1 VNGEPSSVAVGCA
14 RIFGV
19 DASTWPAGLQ
29 APGFWPD
36 WSLFGDAMLVGAM
49 LAAVLPCFGALLV
62 LRQQV
67 FVAAA
72 IGQAATF
79 GFAVALAAGLGHAHG
94 AGDGH
99 GRAAVVGLGALAAIA
114 TAIAAL
120 RAMSVRQSTL
130 EARSAW
136 VFLFGGSAA
145 MVLLNDV
152 PHGPQAVQR
161 LFLSSLLTVAP
172 TDVWLVGAGALLL
185 VVVAMPLRRRLL
197 LWAIDPWTAAA
208 HGASLVRCDLLV
220 GVVLGAWFAYAI
232 AATGLVFTFGAAVLP
247 VLAARSLGGSLRSVL
262 LLAPT
267 LGVVGLA
274 LSFALAHRFDL
285 PPGQVFTA
293 VQGALALLCR
303 LLARR

>member
-1 VNGEPSSVAVGCA
+1 MIAALAPRGEPLSAAAAAVVRAQQQG
-14 RIFGV
+14 
-19 DASTWPAGLQ
+19 W
-29 APGFWPD
+29 WPD
-36 WSLFGDAMLVGAM
+36 WSLFGDAMLVGLV
-49 LAAVLPCFGALLV
+49 LAAVLPCFGVLLV

-79 GFAVALAAGLGHAHG
+79 GFALALACGVGHAHG
-94 AGDGH
+94 GDAE
-99 GRAAVVGLGALAAIA
+99 GRAGVVAAGAVAAMS
-114 TAIAAL
+114 TTIAAL
-120 RAMSVRQSTL
+120 RAMSARQTTL

-145 MVLLNDV
+145 MLLLNDV

-172 TDVWLVGAGALLL
+172 YDVGLVLVGAVLL
-185 VVVAMPLRRRLL
+185 VAAALPLRRRLL

-208 HGASLVRCDLLV
+208 HGARPWRYDLLV
-220 GVVLGAWFAYAI
+220 GALLGAWFAHAI

-247 VLAARSLGGSLRSVL
+247 VLSARSLAGSLRAVL
-262 LLAPT
+262 LLAPL
-267 LGVVGLA
+267 LGAIGLGLA
-274 LSFALAHRFDL
+274 FALAHRLDL

-293 VQGALALLCR
+293 VQGALALGCR
-303 LLARR
+303 LLRRR

>member
-1 VNGEPSSVAVGCA
+1 MRASVEGGGTLV
-14 RIFGV
+14 R
-19 DASTWPAGLQ
+19 DASAMAQGQGW
-29 APGFWPD
+29 WPD
-36 WSLFGDAMLVGAM
+36 WTLFGDAMLVGGV
-49 LAAVLPCFGALLV
+49 LACVLPCFGVLLV

-72 IGQAATF
+72 IGQAATL
-79 GFAVALAAGLGHAHG
+79 GFAAALAGGLGHAHG
-94 AGDGH
+94 GDGH
-99 GRAAVVGLGALAAIA
+99 GRGAVVGAGAIAAIA
-114 TAIAAL
+114 TSIAAL
-120 RAMSVRQSTL
+120 RAMSARQSTL

-172 TDVWLVGAGALLL
+172 HDVGLVAVGALLL
-185 VVVAMPLRRRLL
+185 AVVALPLRRRLL

-208 HGASLVRCDLLV
+208 HGARLWRYDLLV
-220 GVVLGAWFAYAI
+220 GAVLGAWFAYAI

-247 VLAARSLGGSLRSVL
+247 VLAARALAGSLRSVL
-262 LLAPT
+262 LLAPV
-267 LGVVGLA
+267 LGGLGLVLA
-274 LSFALAHRFDL
+274 FAVAHRCDL

-303 LLARR
+303 LLSRR

>member
-1 VNGEPSSVAVGCA
+1 MRAGEVHVVAPMRA
-14 RIFGV
+14 
-19 DASTWPAGLQ
+19 ASAVAQDQGW
-29 APGFWPD
+29 WPD
-36 WSLFGDAMLVGAM
+36 WTLFGDAMLVGGV
-49 LAAVLPCFGALLV
+49 LATVLPCFGVLLV

-79 GFAVALAAGLGHAHG
+79 GFAAALACGLGHAHG
-94 AGDGH
+94 GDAH
-99 GRAAVVGLGALAAIA
+99 GRGFVVGAGAAAAIA

-172 TDVWLVGAGALLL
+172 YDVGLVLAGAALL
-185 VVVAMPLRRRLL
+185 VVAAAPLRRRLL

-208 HGASLVRCDLLV
+208 HGAQLWRYDLLV
-220 GVVLGAWFAYAI
+220 GAVLGAWFAYAI

-247 VLAARSLGGSLRSVL
+247 VLAARSLAGSRRAVL
-262 LLAPT
+262 MLAPL
-267 LGVVGLA
+267 LGGLGLVVA
-274 LSFALAHRFDL
+274 FAVAHRCDL

-293 VQGALALLCR
+293 VQGAFALLCR
-303 LLARR
+303 LLPRR

>member
-1 VNGEPSSVAVGCA
+1 MRAGEVHAVAPMRA
-14 RIFGV
+14 
-19 DASTWPAGLQ
+19 ASAMVQDQGW
-29 APGFWPD
+29 WPD
-36 WSLFGDAMLVGAM
+36 WTLFGDAMLVGGV
-49 LAAVLPCFGALLV
+49 LATVLPCFGVLLV

-79 GFAVALAAGLGHAHG
+79 GFAAALACGLGHAHG
-94 AGDGH
+94 GDAH
-99 GRAAVVGLGALAAIA
+99 GRGFVVGAGAAAAIA

-120 RAMSVRQSTL
+120 RAMSSRQSTL

-172 TDVWLVGAGALLL
+172 HDVGLVAVGALLL
-185 VVVAMPLRRRLL
+185 VVVAVPLRRRLL

-208 HGASLVRCDLLV
+208 HGARLWRYDLMV
-220 GVVLGAWFAYAI
+220 GAVLGAW
-232 AATGLVFTFGAAVLP
+232 FGAAVLP
-247 VLAARSLGGSLRSVL
+247 VLAARSLAGSLRAVL
-262 LLAPT
+262 MLAPL
-267 LGVVGLA
+267 LGGLGLVVA
-274 LSFALAHRFDL
+274 FAVAHRCDL

-293 VQGALALLCR
+293 VQGAFALLCR
-303 LLARR
+303 LLPRR

>member
-1 VNGEPSSVAVGCA
+1 MLALAEPVVASVQGQ
-14 RIFGV
+14 G
-19 DASTWPAGLQ
+19 W
-29 APGFWPD
+29 WPD
-36 WSLFGDAMLVGAM
+36 WTLFGDAMLVGGT
-49 LAAVLPCFGALLV
+49 LAVVLPCFGVLLV

-79 GFAVALAAGLGHAHG
+79 GFAAALAFGLGHAHG
-94 AGDGH
+94 GDAH
-99 GRAAVVGLGALAAIA
+99 GRGAVVGAGAAAAIA

-120 RAMSVRQSTL
+120 RAMSARQSTL

-161 LFLSSLLTVAP
+161 LFLSSLLTVVP
-172 TDVWLVGAGALLL
+172 HDVGLVAGGALLL
-185 VVVAMPLRRRLL
+185 AVVTLPLRRRLL

-208 HGASLVRCDLLV
+208 HGALLWRYDLLV

-247 VLAARSLGGSLRSVL
+247 VLAARALARSLRAVL
-262 LLAPT
+262 LLAPLFGG
-267 LGVVGLA
+267 LGFVLAFVV
-274 LSFALAHRFDL
+274 AHRCDL

-293 VQGALALLCR
+293 IEGALALLCR
-303 LLARR
+303 SLQRR

>member
-1 VNGEPSSVAVGCA
+1 MLAAIAPAATRSVDRAPEAAAVVATQGQ
-14 RIFGV
+14 G
-19 DASTWPAGLQ
+19 W
-29 APGFWPD
+29 WPD
-36 WSLFGDAMLVGAM
+36 WTLFGDAMLVGGA
-49 LAAVLPCFGALLV
+49 LAAVLPCFGVLLV

-79 GFAVALAAGLGHAHG
+79 GFAAALACGLGHAHG
-94 AGDGH
+94 GDAH
-99 GRAAVVGLGALAAIA
+99 GRGAVVSAGAAAAIA

-120 RAMSVRQSTL
+120 RAMSARQSTL

-208 HGASLVRCDLLV
+208 HGASLVCCDLLV

-274 LSFALAHRFDL
+274 LAFALAHRFDL

-293 VQGALALLCR
+293 VQGALSLLCR